1 VPSDVLSPQAP
12 VLDPVEEAESIRT
25 ERWLVTVFDN
35 DYNTFDEVMEILM
48 LATGCCY
55 DEAATETWEI
65 HNLGKSVVHVADE
78 DECRSVAGK
87 IREIGIEVV
96 VSKEL

>member
-1 VPSDVLSPQAP
+1 VLSPQAP

-78 DECRSVAGK
+78 DECRSVASK